1 MWLIKWNKNLT
12 LTQRKPLESKLLGEI
27 FMKYTIK
34 KLAELAGVSTRTL
47 RYYDQIGLLI
57 PNEINK
63 SNYRIYDEKNVNKLQ
78 QIMFYRSLD
87 FSLQKIKQLM
97 DDPNFSR
104 LKALQEQQ
112 ALLQAKQVEINN
124 LLANISQTITDFQ
137 GEQKMTDTEKFAA
150 FKQAQLEENE
160 TKFGKEIRQKYG
172 SETIEKSNQK
182 YGKLSEKDFAEM
194 TSLEQKLISDLVD
207 LKKNPEL
214 DSALAKE
221 VYQTHKDWLSFTWPN
236 YTKEAHRGLV
246 DMYLVD
252 ERFAKYYNDQAKT
265 DVVQLLHDVVHHY
278 TD

>member
-97 DDPNFSR
+97 DDPNFSC